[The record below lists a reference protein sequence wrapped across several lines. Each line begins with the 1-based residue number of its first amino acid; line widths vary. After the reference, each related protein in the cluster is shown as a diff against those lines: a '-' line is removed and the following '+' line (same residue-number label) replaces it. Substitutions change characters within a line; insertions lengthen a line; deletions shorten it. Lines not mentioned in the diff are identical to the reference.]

1 MSSIRLSISVAANDS
16 IDDILSSEFV
26 RLQQRTAQTN
36 GIYTSAFT
44 QSGLGLEIDI
54 IAGAR
59 IDSSKTQPVVS
70 SVAPK
75 LPDDLS
81 GSFPIAQGEQVSIPV
96 RNTTAGPLTLGL
108 IIDVP

>member
-26 RLQQRTAQTN
+26 RLQQRTAQVN
-36 GIYTSAFT
+36 GIFTIALT
-44 QSGLGLEIDI
+44 QSGAGIELDI

-59 IDSSKTQPVVS
+59 IISSKTQPVVKS
-70 SVAPK
+70 IAPV

-81 GSFPIAQGEQVSIPV
+81 GSFPIAQGEQVSLPV
-96 RNTTAGPLTLGL
+96 RNTTGGALTLGL
-108 IIDVP
+108 IIDIP